1 MSVSGKTSK
10 GRRRSA
16 ASVLAGSAFLSWPLW
31 WLEASALAAVWFVSR
46 WLPVETAALAGQ
58 RLLRFIGPRLRR
70 QRHVQRNLTLAL
82 PNRSAPEI
90 EALTREVW
98 GSFGAVVAEY
108 AHLPAICRRGGD
120 ERIELVAKADLDIFR
135 QPGKPVIFVGAHL
148 ANWELCAAP
157 AASRGVPLTVVYTPE
172 SNPLIA
178 RMLQKRRQALGC
190 GFVSKSEGLRPLMR
204 ELSNGRSIGLLV
216 DRRIDRGETIP
227 FFGLGASMT
236 ATPARLA
243 LKFGC
248 QLIPA
253 RVERTGRSRFRVTLY
268 PPVEPDDDGASDYE
282 KALQMTLK
290 VHALFEDW
298 IERRPQEWFCSKR
311 IWPKGELVREPRA
324 LEPVGVGQ
332 EPPSE

>member
-1 MSVSGKTSK
+1 M
-10 GRRRSA
+10 
-16 ASVLAGSAFLSWPLW
+16 
-31 WLEASALAAVWFVSR
+31 AVFWFVSR
-46 WLPVETAALAGQ
+46 CLPVETAALAGQ

-82 PNRSAPEI
+82 RNRSAPEI

-98 GSFGAVVAEY
+98 GSFGAVMAEY
-108 AHLPAICRRGGD
+108 AHLPEICRRGGD
-120 ERIELVAKADLDIFR
+120 ERVELVFKCDLETFR
-135 QPGKPVIFVGAHL
+135 QPGKPAIFVGTHL
-148 ANWELCAAP
+148 ANWELSAAT
-157 AASRGVPLTVVYTPE
+157 AVSRGVPITVVYTPE

-216 DRRIDRGETIP
+216 DRRIDSGETLP

-236 ATPARLA
+236 VSPARLA
-243 LKFGC
+243 LMFGC
-248 QLIPA
+248 PLVPK

-268 PPVEPDDDGASDYE
+268 PPVEPDDESAGDYE

-311 IWPKGELVREPRA
+311 IWPKGELVREPRP
-324 LEPVGVGQ
+324 LEPAG
-332 EPPSE
+332 ECRESLSE